1 MNSSL
6 VIVGGG
12 PVGLAFALA
21 ASRLPNVDVTLVER
35 SAAHAVVPESQTTFD
50 HRVYALSPA
59 SIGFLDGLGVSVESA
74 RTSKVRAMQVWGDDA
89 TKDSHLD
96 LAQGQPIATIV
107 EHAALMFALE
117 QAVSGNDAIRVLRGS
132 APMAMRTTGTR
143 RELDMADGGTL
154 RADLLIGADGSHS
167 QIREWAGISAV
178 KKGYESDGIV
188 ANFQCEFA
196 HGDIA
201 RQWFTNESVLAYLP
215 LPREQI
221 SIVWSVTAANSAAL
235 KAISNEQF
243 CSAVETAGHHALGK
257 LTLASPIARFP
268 LARVIASTWCQPGLA
283 LVGDAA
289 HAIHPLAGQGVNLG
303 FADARSLFEMLSK
316 RSRFSAIGDML
327 VLRKYERARREATL
341 ALSEVTDK
349 LRALYMSD
357 AKAAAW
363 LRNNGLSLLNR
374 LPQAK
379 AALIQ
384 YAIS

>member
-1 MNSSL
+1 MNASL

-21 ASRLPNVDVTLVER
+21 ASRLANVDVTVIER
-35 SAAHAVVPESQTTFD
+35 SAVIATALESPTTFD

-59 SIGFLDGLGVSVESA
+59 SLDFLGGLGVFPESA
-74 RTSKVRAMQVWGDDA
+74 RTSKVRAMQIWGDDA
-89 TKDSHLD
+89 NEDSHLD

-117 QAVSGNDAIRVLRGS
+117 QAVSRDEGIRELRGS
-132 APMAMRTTGTR
+132 APIAMRTDGIR
-143 RELDMADGGTL
+143 RELDMTDGSTL
-154 RADLLIGADGSHS
+154 RAELLIGADGSRS
-167 QIREWAGISAV
+167 KIREWAGISAV
-178 KKGYESDGIV
+178 TKDYESDGIV
-188 ANFQCEFA
+188 ANFQSEFA
-196 HGDIA
+196 HGDVA

-215 LPREQI
+215 LPRGQI
-221 SIVWSVTAANSAAL
+221 SIVWSVTKANSAAL
-235 KAISNEQF
+235 KALSDGQF
-243 CSAVETAGHHALGK
+243 CGAVETAGHHALGK

-268 LARVIASTWCQPGLA
+268 LARVIAHHWCAPGLA
-283 LVGDAA
+283 LMGDAA
-289 HAIHPLAGQGVNLG
+289 HAVHPLAGQGVNLG
-303 FADARSLFEMLSK
+303 FADARTLFEMLSR
-316 RSRFSAIGDML
+316 RSKFSAIGDPL

-349 LRALYMSD
+349 LRTLYMSE

-363 LRNNGLSLLNR
+363 IRNDGLTLLNH

-379 AALIQ
+379 AALIH

>member
-1 MNSSL
+1 MSRKL

-21 ASRLPNVDVTLVER
+21 ASRLANVEVTVVER
-35 SAAHAVVPESQTTFD
+35 NATPTSAPVAAFD

-59 SIGFLDGLGVSVESA
+59 SLAFLAEIGVSLDAA
-74 RTSKVRAMQVWGDDA
+74 RGSKVRAMQIWGDDG
-89 TKDSHLD
+89 KSHLD
-96 LAQGQPIATIV
+96 LTQGQPLATIV
-107 EHAALMFALE
+107 EHSALMFALE
-117 QAVSGNDAIRVLRGS
+117 QAVSRNEAMRVLRGS
-132 APMAMRTTGTR
+132 APMAMRANGNQ
-143 RELDMADGGTL
+143 RELDMADQSTL
-154 RADLLIGADGSHS
+154 RADLLIGADGSRS
-167 QIREWAGISAV
+167 QIREWAGIEAV
-178 KKGYESDGIV
+178 TKDYESDGIV

-215 LPREQI
+215 LPRGQI
-221 SIVWSVTAANSAAL
+221 SIVWSVTKANSAAL
-235 KAISNEQF
+235 KALSDEQF
-243 CSAVETAGHHALGK
+243 CSAVETAGRKALGK

-268 LARVIASTWCQPGLA
+268 LARVIAYHWCAPGLA
-283 LVGDAA
+283 LMGDAA

-303 FADARSLFEMLSK
+303 FADARSLFDMLNR

-327 VLRKYERARREATL
+327 VLRKYERARRESTL

-349 LRALYMSD
+349 LRAFYMND

-363 LRNNGLSLLNR
+363 LRNDGLTLLNR

-379 AALIQ
+379 KALIQ